1 MSMIDTT
8 LMSEV
13 SEIRWSDRAQWLIVP
28 KQDRSRDKM
37 LRILDQAAFLFSR
50 DGFEATTIVRIAE
63 AAEVSATSIYRR
75 FPDKNAILYTIL
87 DSWSRVRTEDYDNIW
102 KGAAKFGKDE
112 DGLIRFYIDIHFSA
126 YRNDTGFLALLERK
140 ALDDDVVS
148 DILCRMKKH
157 AATRLLQSLLDNR
170 GMKRSRTLE
179 QKVWHMQSMV
189 TGTIVLLM
197 LSPPGRSW
205 PSYTIQSDALKQ
217 SVTEAAIACLKGR
230 AGA

>member
-1 MSMIDTT
+1 MTSIDTA

-13 SEIRWSDRAQWLIVP
+13 SEIRWSDRAEWLIVP

-50 DGFEATTIVRIAE
+50 DGFDATTIVRIAE

-87 DSWSRVRTEDYDNIW
+87 DSWSRVRTGDYDKIW
-102 KGAAKFGKDE
+102 QGARKFSKDE
-112 DGLIRFYIDIHFSA
+112 AGLVRFFVDINFSA

-157 AATRLLQSLLDNR
+157 AATRLLESLLENR
-170 GMKRSRTLE
+170 GLKRSRALE

-189 TGTIVLLM
+189 NGTIVLLM

-217 SVTEAAIACLKGR
+217 SVTEAAIACLDGR